1 MITTHQEYL
10 TDDQGK
16 RKAVVIPLDEW
27 ERIQEEMEELEDIRA
42 YDEAKMEPSDPIPFQ
57 EAIAE
62 IQKEK
67 WIRNIT
73 FSLNELLKNNW
84 RRYLKTTK
92 AESLMR
98 FNR

>member
-42 YDEAKMEPSDPIPFQ
+42 YDAAKMEPSDPIPFQ
-57 EAIAE
+57 YAIAE
-62 IQKEK
+62 IQKEQ
-67 WIRNIT
+67 
-73 FSLNELLKNNW
+73 
-84 RRYLKTTK
+84 
-92 AESLMR
+92 
-98 FNR
+98 

>member
-1 MITTHQEYL
+1 MIKTHQEYL

-16 RKAVVIPLDEW
+16 RRAVVISMDEW

-67 WIRNIT
+67 
-73 FSLNELLKNNW
+73 
-84 RRYLKTTK
+84 
-92 AESLMR
+92 
-98 FNR
+98 

>member
-42 YDEAKMEPSDPIPFQ
+42 YDEAKMEPSDPIPFKK
-57 EAIAE
+57 AIAK

-67 WIRNIT
+67 
-73 FSLNELLKNNW
+73 
-84 RRYLKTTK
+84 
-92 AESLMR
+92 
-98 FNR
+98 

>member
-1 MITTHQEYL
+1 MIKTHQEYL

-16 RKAVVIPLDEW
+16 RRAVVISMDEW

-42 YDEAKMEPSDPIPFQ
+42 YDAAKMEPSDPIPFQ

-67 WIRNIT
+67 
-73 FSLNELLKNNW
+73 
-84 RRYLKTTK
+84 
-92 AESLMR
+92 
-98 FNR
+98 

>member
-1 MITTHQEYL
+1 M

-16 RKAVVIPLDEW
+16 RRAVVISMDEW

-67 WIRNIT
+67 
-73 FSLNELLKNNW
+73 
-84 RRYLKTTK
+84 
-92 AESLMR
+92 
-98 FNR
+98 